1 MSNKY
6 SGRQYESTQ
15 THYLRLALDHAD
27 SAGTYSMGWLPYN
40 ASVIRGGVN
49 VHEVF
54 NAGTNNRLDIGYRNG
69 GDGETDDTDEY
80 ATDLALGTA
89 GVIVADEMATAGVNH
104 FPKGAEIVAVL
115 DVTGTAATTGEAIVW
130 VEYLVDNDGSTAD
143 FS

>member
-6 SGRQYESTQ
+6 SGQQYESNQ
-15 THYLRLALDHAD
+15 VHYLRLALDHNDAAD
-27 SAGTYSMGWLPYN
+27 TYSMGWLPFN
-40 ASVIRGGVN
+40 ATVIGGGVV

-54 NAGTNNRLDIGYRNG
+54 DAGTNNRLDIGYRNG

-80 ATDLALGTA
+80 GTDLALDTA
-89 GVIVADEMATAGVNH
+89 AVVPFDASPAVNH

-115 DVTGTAATTGEAIVW
+115 DLTGSAATTGECIVW
-130 VEYLVDNDGSTAD
+130 VEYLADNDGSTAD